1 MMNDSDGLLMTAAM
15 LMAVAIDGDDEDVKM
30 AARGNYI
37 PLAHKYGDKAEPMF
51 QLLKGVRDQ
60 MRKEEFQDEPIQAK
74 DSGDPES
81 NRESALSL

>member
-1 MMNDSDGLLMTAAM
+1 MNDSDGLLMTAAM
-15 LMAVAIDGDDEDVKM
+15 LMAVAIDGDEEEMKM

-37 PLAHKYGDKAEPMF
+37 PLAHKYADKAEPLF

-60 MRKEEFQDEPIQAK
+60 MRKEEFQDEPIQAQ

-81 NRESALSL
+81 NRESTLSL